1 MKDLK
6 NYACYGQMS
15 IFDYLTDA
23 KDKNTFAIQTLKIV
37 ESSETQ
43 DPQQLEQTQR
53 ELAKPNFDVVKAFAA
68 KGSFFQNGKQR
79 IRDFFLANIDPA
91 KRITFLKKEYGQGG
105 FGPGVRPPYTIH
117 SADYSPKGC
126 IVWWVNGRGD
136 NIETIIPWK
145 SMEKKISELI
155 SEGNY

>member
-6 NYACYGQMS
+6 NYSCCGQMS

-23 KDKNTFAIQTLKIV
+23 KDKNTFAIQTLKIA
-37 ESSETQ
+37 EATKQ
-43 DPQQLEQTQR
+43 DSQQLEQTQK
-53 ELAKPNFDVVKAFAA
+53 ELEKPKFDVIKTFAT

-79 IRDFFLANIDPA
+79 IRDFFLANVDTA

-105 FGPGVRPPYTIH
+105 FGSGIRNPYTIH
-117 SADYSPKGC
+117 SADYGPKGC